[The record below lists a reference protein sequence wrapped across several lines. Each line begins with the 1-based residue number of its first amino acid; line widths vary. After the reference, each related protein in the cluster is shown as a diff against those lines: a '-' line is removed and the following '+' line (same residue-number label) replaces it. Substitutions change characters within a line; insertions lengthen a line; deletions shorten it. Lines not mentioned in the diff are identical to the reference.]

1 MKWQPSNV
9 TTYPNSSKSNT
20 KQAVGSVTIGWQD
33 WVLALLAGGMALLIY
48 VRTLTPGLLAGD
60 GGEFQALAYLWG
72 HSHPTGYPVYL
83 TLAHL
88 FTFLPTGGLAY
99 RVNLFSAVM
108 AALAVAGVA
117 INGRL
122 LTRYRL
128 IPFVGA
134 LAMAVSTTFWSQAV
148 IAEVYTAGAAF
159 MVWIIAAL
167 LWWRIHD
174 SQRALFIAGL
184 LGGLSVGIHMS
195 VVLLAPAV
203 LVYLLLPKR
212 KTGDWRVEIRYLVS
226 NLKSPILGALVGL
239 AITISLFLLMDWHN
253 PTASY
258 FTSVINPSRSAWGL
272 AANQIDGAF
281 ERLFWGW
288 QARQFQTFMWETNIF
303 SQQAA
308 DYWGNLPSEFPWLF
322 IILAFVGTVTLIVKQ
337 WQTAVFLLLSLVIQL
352 LYFFNYAIWDL
363 YVFFIPSYL
372 LITLLAI
379 AGMGGVVDGAVAVL
393 GKLASEQPKR
403 VAQYAIEFCLAV
415 LILFAV
421 WPTFQPQV
429 EYIAAGENPFEFD
442 EYPVYNEFVGV
453 LATAVT
459 TELPEN
465 AILFTDWDMLYPYY
479 FAATLQQGRDDLMF
493 IETYPADD
501 QDGVADSVID
511 FVSENMVSH
520 PIYFSERPN
529 ELADAGFNLT
539 PVRIGSLR
547 AYQIQE

>member
-1 MKWQPSNV
+1 M
-9 TTYPNSSKSNT
+9 TTFSITPDKSPDLSAQST
-20 KQAVGSVTIGWQD
+20 LISWQD
-33 WVLALLAGGMALLIY
+33 RVLALLAGGAALLIY

-60 GGEFQALAYLWG
+60 GGEFQTLAYLWG

-83 TLAHL
+83 TLARL
-88 FTFLPTGGLAY
+88 FTFLPTGELAY

-108 AALAVAGVA
+108 AAVAVAGVYV
-117 INGRL
+117 NGRL

-134 LAMAVSTTFWSQAV
+134 LAIAVSSTFWSQAL

-167 LWWRIHD
+167 LWWRATG

-184 LGGLSVGIHMS
+184 LGGLSLGVHMS

-203 LVYLLLPKR
+203 LVYLLLSKG
-212 KTGDWRVEIRYLVS
+212 KISDWKSEIKSLIF
-226 NLKSPILGALVGL
+226 NLKSPILGALTGL
-239 AITISLFLLMDWHN
+239 VITIVLFLLMNWNN

-258 FTSVINPSRSAWGL
+258 FTSVTNPSRSAWGL
-272 AANQIDGAF
+272 SANQIDGAF

-288 QARQFQTFMWETNIF
+288 QAKQFQTFMWENNVF

-308 DYWGNLPSEFPWLF
+308 DYWENLPSQLPMLL
-322 IILAFVGTVTLIVKQ
+322 IILAFVGVVVLIIKQ
-337 WQTAVFLLLSLVIQL
+337 WQTAVFFLLALAIQL

-372 LITLLAI
+372 LLTLLAI
-379 AGMGGVVDGAVAVL
+379 VGMGGIVDGGVAFL
-393 GKLASEQPKR
+393 GKNGSEQTKQMG
-403 VAQYAIEFCLAV
+403 QYVIEITLAV
-415 LILFAV
+415 LILFVV
-421 WPTFQPQV
+421 WPNFQPQV
-429 EYIAAGENPFEFD
+429 ESVVAGENPFEFD
-442 EYPVYNEFVGV
+442 EYPVYDEFVGV
-453 LATAVT
+453 AATAVI

-501 QDGVADSVID
+501 QDGVADSVVD
-511 FVSENMVSH
+511 FVSENIASH
-520 PIYFSERPN
+520 PIYFSDNPY
-529 ELADAGFNLT
+529 ELIDAGFST
-539 PVRIGSLR
+539 SPVRIGSLR
-547 AYQIQE
+547 AFQIQE